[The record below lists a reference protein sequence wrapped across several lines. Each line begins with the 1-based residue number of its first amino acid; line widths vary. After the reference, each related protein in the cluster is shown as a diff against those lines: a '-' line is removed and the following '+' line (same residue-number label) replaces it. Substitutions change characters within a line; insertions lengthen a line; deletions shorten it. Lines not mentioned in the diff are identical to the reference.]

1 MPELDVNEN
10 QGIYYGDGYWNELEP
25 VQRMFSERI
34 SSGAPGQWFRGFS
47 ERHGK
52 PFKRALILNCG
63 NGWVEREMASA
74 NLFEEAVGIDY
85 SEALLDEA
93 RLAATAAGLPLTYRQ
108 MNINKASFEDGEYD
122 LAVNHAAAHH
132 IAQIDHVFREIC
144 RILPEDGWFLSL
156 DYVGP
161 HRNQYT
167 TEAWEQAWRVNE
179 QLPAQVRQS
188 MSYPHLP
195 TMLHDDPTEAIHSE
209 LIVETLQ
216 RYFHVERFV
225 PLGGAIAYPLL
236 TFNAG
241 LLELADEREK
251 ATWIEHVLR
260 ADAAFLDE
268 HPDSTL
274 FVYVEAR
281 PNKQA
286 LEQSAALAGWEREET
301 EREESARVNGGEY
314 YPRTALQDAYTR
326 LVEEAAAAAALRQEV
341 VDLQVQLDAL
351 RHDPMVSRLS
361 RLRASS
367 AYRALR
373 GNPLAHRLY
382 EMLRR

>member
-236 TFNAG
+236 TFNDVVFWSSPTSARKPPG
-241 LLELADEREK
+241 L
-251 ATWIEHVLR
+251 
-260 ADAAFLDE
+260 
-268 HPDSTL
+268 STCSG
-274 FVYVEAR
+274 R
-281 PNKQA
+281 TRRSWTNTPTPP
-286 LEQSAALAGWEREET
+286 SSCTSRRGPTSRRSSSPPHWLAGNVKKP
-301 EREESARVNGGEY
+301 SAK
-314 YPRTALQDAYTR
+314 
-326 LVEEAAAAAALRQEV
+326 
-341 VDLQVQLDAL
+341 
-351 RHDPMVSRLS
+351 
-361 RLRASS
+361 RA
-367 AYRALR
+367 
-373 GNPLAHRLY
+373 PV
-382 EMLRR
+382 

>member
-10 QGIYYGDGYWNELEP
+10 QGIYYGGGYWNELVP

-34 SSGAPGQWFRGFS
+34 SNCAPGPWFRDFS
-47 ERHGK
+47 ERHAE
-52 PFKRALILNCG
+52 PFRRALILNCG
-63 NGWVEREMASA
+63 NGWVERDMASA
-74 NLFEEAVGIDY
+74 NLFEEALGIDY

-108 MNINKASFEDGEYD
+108 MNINRASFESGECD
-122 LAVNHAAAHH
+122 LVVNHAAAHH
-132 IAQIDHVFREIC
+132 IALIDRVFREIC
-144 RILPEDGWFLSL
+144 RILPDEGWFLSL

-167 TEAWEQAWRVNE
+167 TEAWEQAWRVND
-179 QLPAQVRQS
+179 QLPAHVRQS

-209 LIVETLQ
+209 LIVETLE

-236 TFNAG
+236 TFNTG
-241 LLELADEREK
+241 LFGLTDELER
-251 ATWIEHVLR
+251 ATWVEHILR

-274 FVYVEAR
+274 FAYFVAR

-286 LEQSAALAGWEREET
+286 LEQSAALAAWEREET
-301 EREESARVNGGEY
+301 EREERARANGGEY

-326 LVEEAAAAAALRQEV
+326 LVEEADASAALRQEV
-341 VDLQVQLDAL
+341 VDLQLQLHAL
-351 RHDPMVSRLS
+351 RNDPMVSRLS
-361 RLRASS
+361 RLQASS
-367 AYRALR
+367 PYRALR
-373 GNPLAHRLY
+373 GNPVARRLY
-382 EMLRR
+382 EKLRR